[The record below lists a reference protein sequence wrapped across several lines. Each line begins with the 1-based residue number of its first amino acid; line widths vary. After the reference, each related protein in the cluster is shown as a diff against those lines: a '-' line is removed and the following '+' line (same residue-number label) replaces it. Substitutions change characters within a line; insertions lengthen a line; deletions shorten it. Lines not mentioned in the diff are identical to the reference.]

1 MTPVGAAPPR
11 SVLGS
16 EYIEGNLITLS
27 CKVEGE
33 DVGGEEEEEE
43 TTAPALSLSSAAVQ
57 VL

>member
-16 EYIEGNLITLS
+16 EYIEGSLITLS

-33 DVGGEEEEEE
+33 DVGGEEEE
-43 TTAPALSLSSAAVQ
+43 TTAPALSLSSAAVP